1 MHASGRRSWS
11 ATRQAPGADPAM
23 EPRAGL
29 HSSPELSRAKR
40 LTVGELCSLFEAR
53 CAAVAAAAARQLPDR
68 PKRGCRPPNGVLPPV
83 IPRLTVTAEESEEAQ
98 GSPQARPARPEGGG
112 LRTGSSLHLQSR
124 RLSNSSV
131 SSTGSSSLLEDSED
145 DVLSDTECR
154 SQGIV
159 HLEHGEDTSQCKLR
173 ETPVPGRQQCAAVRR
188 LLRLLEKRFYTW
200 APQKPSQSPV
210 SNAQNKN
217 SPGVSQQKK
226 AWHTIKTM
234 VNLPV
239 ISPFKKR
246 YSWVQLAGHTGSFK
260 AADSGK
266 ILKRFS
272 ENEKE
277 CFERLMKDPLRSCVP
292 CFHGVVERDGESYIQ
307 LDDLLTDFEGPSVM
321 DCKMGIRTYL
331 EEELTKAREKPKLR
345 KDMYKKMI
353 EVDPL
358 APTAEENAQHAVT
371 KPRYMQWRET
381 ISSSANLG
389 FRIEGIKVHVL
400 PVLRTPE
407 LDAVLQKADGT
418 CNTNFKTTKT
428 QEQVLQV
435 FVEFI
440 EGNTTILKKYL
451 KRLQEI
457 NVILESSDFFK
468 RHEVVGSSLLFV
480 HDGSGNANVWLI
492 DFGKTTL
499 LPDGQTLDHRI
510 PWQEGNREDGYLLGL
525 DNLIGILE
533 SITER

>member
-1 MHASGRRSWS
+1 MHAPGRRPWG
-11 ATRQAPGADPAM
+11 AARQAPGADPAM

-29 HSSPELSRAKR
+29 HSSPDLSRAKR
-40 LTVGELCSLFEAR
+40 LSVGELRSLFEAR
-53 CAAVAAAAARQLPDR
+53 CAAVAAAAARQLPD
-68 PKRGCRPPNGVLPPV
+68 PAKRGCRPPNGVLPPV

-98 GSPQARPARPEGGG
+98 GSPQAQPPHPESGW
-112 LRTGSSLHLQSR
+112 LRTDSSLHLQSR
-124 RLSNSSV
+124 RLSTSSL

-145 DVLSDTECR
+145 DVLSDTEGR

-159 HLEHGEDTSQCKLR
+159 HLEHGEDT
-173 ETPVPGRQQCAAVRR
+173 
-188 LLRLLEKRFYTW
+188 
-200 APQKPSQSPV
+200 
-210 SNAQNKN
+210 N
-217 SPGVSQQKK
+217 QKK

-307 LDDLLTDFEGPSVM
+307 LDDLLTDFEGPCVM

-389 FRIEGIKVHVL
+389 FRIEGIK
-400 PVLRTPE
+400 
-407 LDAVLQKADGT
+407 
-418 CNTNFKTTKT
+418 
-428 QEQVLQV
+428 
-435 FVEFI
+435 
-440 EGNTTILKKYL
+440 KKYL
-451 KRLQEI
+451 RRLQEI
-457 NVILESSDFFK
+457 HITLESSDFFK

>member
-1 MHASGRRSWS
+1 
-11 ATRQAPGADPAM
+11 M

-98 GSPQARPARPEGGG
+98 GGPQARSPRPEGGG

-159 HLEHGEDTSQCKLR
+159 HLEHGEDTSQS
-173 ETPVPGRQQCAAVRR
+173 GDSAVASES
-188 LLRLLEKRFYTW
+188 L
-200 APQKPSQSPV
+200 
-210 SNAQNKN
+210 
-217 SPGVSQQKK
+217 GVKVMKK

-331 EEELTKAREKPKLR
+331 EEELAKAREKPKLR

-389 FRIEGIKVHVL
+389 FRIEGIK
-400 PVLRTPE
+400 
-407 LDAVLQKADGT
+407 KADGT

>member
-1 MHASGRRSWS
+1 MA
-11 ATRQAPGADPAM
+11 
-23 EPRAGL
+23 L
-29 HSSPELSRAKR
+29 LSRAKR

-83 IPRLTVTAEESEEAQ
+83 IPRLTVTTEESEEAQ

-159 HLEHGEDTSQCKLR
+159 HLEHGEDTSQ
-173 ETPVPGRQQCAAVRR
+173 
-188 LLRLLEKRFYTW
+188 
-200 APQKPSQSPV
+200 
-210 SNAQNKN
+210 
-217 SPGVSQQKK
+217 KK

-246 YSWVQLAGHTGSFK
+246 YSWVQLAGHTGK
-260 AADSGK
+260 KEAGNITQICD
-266 ILKRFS
+266 LKRISVVDLS
-272 ENEKE
+272 EKNQFAVAEGSRCGCRTGE
-277 CFERLMKDPLRSCVP
+277 HLETLDRWRLITANCGLCRCHLSWIPFRPGAVKALSPSRLYLQGISRLAGFQRRGSTCRQTQAHSQHVCV
-292 CFHGVVERDGESYIQ
+292 R
-307 LDDLLTDFEGPSVM
+307 PSVM
-321 DCKMGIRTYL
+321 DCKMGISDHSYLSSENAVLFYGTVAVKRNVEEVHKDMLGCDVCRTYL
-331 EEELTKAREKPKLR
+331 EEELAKAREKPKLR

-389 FRIEGIKVHVL
+389 FRIEGIK
-400 PVLRTPE
+400 
-407 LDAVLQKADGT
+407 KADGT

>member
-1 MHASGRRSWS
+1 MHAPSRRHWS
-11 ATRQAPGADPAM
+11 AARPAPGAEPAM
-23 EPRAGL
+23 KPRAGL
-29 HSSPELSRAKR
+29 HSSPDLSRATR
-40 LTVGELCSLFEAR
+40 LSVGELRSLFEAR
-53 CAAVAAAAARQLPDR
+53 CAAVAAAAARQLPD
-68 PKRGCRPPNGVLPPV
+68 PAKRGCRPPNGVLPPV

-98 GSPQARPARPEGGG
+98 GSPKALPPHPEGGC
-112 LRTGSSLHLQSR
+112 LRTDSSLHLQSR
-124 RLSNSSV
+124 RLSTSSL

-145 DVLSDTECR
+145 DLLSDTEGR

-159 HLEHGEDTSQCKLR
+159 HLEHGED
-173 ETPVPGRQQCAAVRR
+173 A
-188 LLRLLEKRFYTW
+188 
-200 APQKPSQSPV
+200 
-210 SNAQNKN
+210 N
-217 SPGVSQQKK
+217 QKK

-307 LDDLLTDFEGPSVM
+307 LDDLLTDFEGPCVM
-321 DCKMGIRTYL
+321 DCKMGIRRETTVRLQQAHLLLISLTYL

-389 FRIEGIKVHVL
+389 FRIEGIK
-400 PVLRTPE
+400 
-407 LDAVLQKADGT
+407 KADGT

-440 EGNTTILKKYL
+440 EGNTTIL
-451 KRLQEI
+451 
-457 NVILESSDFFK
+457 
-468 RHEVVGSSLLFV
+468 VVGSSLLFV
-480 HDGSGNANVWLI
+480 HDDSGNANVWLI

>member
-1 MHASGRRSWS
+1 
-11 ATRQAPGADPAM
+11 AM

-83 IPRLTVTAEESEEAQ
+83 IPRLTVTAEESGEAQ
-98 GSPQARPARPEGGG
+98 GSPPARPARPEGGG

-159 HLEHGEDTSQCKLR
+159 QLEHGEDTS
-173 ETPVPGRQQCAAVRR
+173 
-188 LLRLLEKRFYTW
+188 
-200 APQKPSQSPV
+200 
-210 SNAQNKN
+210 
-217 SPGVSQQKK
+217 QKK

-321 DCKMGIRTYL
+321 DCKMGIR
-331 EEELTKAREKPKLR
+331 
-345 KDMYKKMI
+345 
-353 EVDPL
+353 
-358 APTAEENAQHAVT
+358 
-371 KPRYMQWRET
+371 
-381 ISSSANLG
+381 
-389 FRIEGIKVHVL
+389 
-400 PVLRTPE
+400 
-407 LDAVLQKADGT
+407 
-418 CNTNFKTTKT
+418 
-428 QEQVLQV
+428 
-435 FVEFI
+435 
-440 EGNTTILKKYL
+440 
-451 KRLQEI
+451 
-457 NVILESSDFFK
+457 
-468 RHEVVGSSLLFV
+468 
-480 HDGSGNANVWLI
+480 
-492 DFGKTTL
+492 
-499 LPDGQTLDHRI
+499 
-510 PWQEGNREDGYLLGL
+510 
-525 DNLIGILE
+525 
-533 SITER
+533 

>member
-1 MHASGRRSWS
+1 MHPSGRRSWS
-11 ATRQAPGADPAM
+11 VARQAAGADPAM

-40 LTVGELCSLFEAR
+40 LSVGELRSLFEAR
-53 CAAVAAAAARQLPDR
+53 CAAVAAAAARQLPD
-68 PKRGCRPPNGVLPPV
+68 PAKRGCRRPNGVLPPV
-83 IPRLTVTAEESEEAQ
+83 IPRLTVTAEESEETQ
-98 GSPQARPARPEGGG
+98 GSPQARPPQPEGGW

-124 RLSNSSV
+124 RLSNSSL

-159 HLEHGEDTSQCKLR
+159 HLEHSEDT
-173 ETPVPGRQQCAAVRR
+173 
-188 LLRLLEKRFYTW
+188 
-200 APQKPSQSPV
+200 SQSPV
-210 SNAQNKN
+210 SDVQNKIFP
-217 SPGVSQQKK
+217 STYQQKK

-389 FRIEGIKVHVL
+389 FRIEGIK
-400 PVLRTPE
+400 
-407 LDAVLQKADGT
+407 KADGT

>member
-159 HLEHGEDTSQCKLR
+159 HLEHGEDTS
-173 ETPVPGRQQCAAVRR
+173 
-188 LLRLLEKRFYTW
+188 
-200 APQKPSQSPV
+200 
-210 SNAQNKN
+210 
-217 SPGVSQQKK
+217 QKK

>member
-1 MHASGRRSWS
+1 
-11 ATRQAPGADPAM
+11 
-23 EPRAGL
+23 
-29 HSSPELSRAKR
+29 
-40 LTVGELCSLFEAR
+40 
-53 CAAVAAAAARQLPDR
+53 
-68 PKRGCRPPNGVLPPV
+68 
-83 IPRLTVTAEESEEAQ
+83 
-98 GSPQARPARPEGGG
+98 
-112 LRTGSSLHLQSR
+112 
-124 RLSNSSV
+124 
-131 SSTGSSSLLEDSED
+131 
-145 DVLSDTECR
+145 
-154 SQGIV
+154 
-159 HLEHGEDTSQCKLR
+159 
-173 ETPVPGRQQCAAVRR
+173 
-188 LLRLLEKRFYTW
+188 
-200 APQKPSQSPV
+200 
-210 SNAQNKN
+210 
-217 SPGVSQQKK
+217 QKK

-307 LDDLLTDFEGPSVM
+307 LDDLLTDFEGPCVM

-389 FRIEGIKVHVL
+389 FRIEGIK
-400 PVLRTPE
+400 
-407 LDAVLQKADGT
+407 KADGT

-457 NVILESSDFFK
+457 RIILESSDFFK

>member
-1 MHASGRRSWS
+1 QNRS
-11 ATRQAPGADPAM
+11 T
-23 EPRAGL
+23 
-29 HSSPELSRAKR
+29 
-40 LTVGELCSLFEAR
+40 
-53 CAAVAAAAARQLPDR
+53 
-68 PKRGCRPPNGVLPPV
+68 
-83 IPRLTVTAEESEEAQ
+83 
-98 GSPQARPARPEGGG
+98 
-112 LRTGSSLHLQSR
+112 
-124 RLSNSSV
+124 
-131 SSTGSSSLLEDSED
+131 
-145 DVLSDTECR
+145 SDIE
-154 SQGIV
+154 
-159 HLEHGEDTSQCKLR
+159 SQC
-173 ETPVPGRQQCAAVRR
+173 
-188 LLRLLEKRFYTW
+188 LECTATW
-200 APQKPSQSPV
+200 YIC
-210 SNAQNKN
+210 
-217 SPGVSQQKK
+217 GVSEFQSLCNLIFPFSVFQKK

-307 LDDLLTDFEGPSVM
+307 LDDLLTDFEGPCVM

-389 FRIEGIKVHVL
+389 FRIEGIK
-400 PVLRTPE
+400 
-407 LDAVLQKADGT
+407 KADGT

-457 NVILESSDFFK
+457 HVILESSDFFK

-480 HDGSGNANVWLI
+480 HDDSGNANVWLI

>member
-1 MHASGRRSWS
+1 MSAASSK
-11 ATRQAPGADPAM
+11 
-23 EPRAGL
+23 L
-29 HSSPELSRAKR
+29 KAKK
-40 LTVGELCSLFEAR
+40 LF
-53 CAAVAAAAARQLPDR
+53 
-68 PKRGCRPPNGVLPPV
+68 RGFIGNFPNGISMYRFVALEIAEVLLEPFNRSMQVFLIEEDSP
-83 IPRLTVTAEESEEAQ
+83 AESEKAVNHEVILKFSGK
-98 GSPQARPARPEGGG
+98 GSVA
-112 LRTGSSLHLQSR
+112 
-124 RLSNSSV
+124 
-131 SSTGSSSLLEDSED
+131 DSGKQ
-145 DVLSDTECR
+145 LMFTS
-154 SQGIV
+154 
-159 HLEHGEDTSQCKLR
+159 HGNL
-173 ETPVPGRQQCAAVRR
+173 
-188 LLRLLEKRFYTW
+188 
-200 APQKPSQSPV
+200 
-210 SNAQNKN
+210 N
-217 SPGVSQQKK
+217 KK

-389 FRIEGIKVHVL
+389 FRIEGIK
-400 PVLRTPE
+400 
-407 LDAVLQKADGT
+407 KADGT

-457 NVILESSDFFK
+457 HIILESSDFFK

-525 DNLIGILE
+525 DNLIGILG

>member
-1 MHASGRRSWS
+1 MHPSGRRSWG
-11 ATRQAPGADPAM
+11 AARQAPGADPAM

-40 LTVGELCSLFEAR
+40 LSVGELRSLFEAR
-53 CAAVAAAAARQLPDR
+53 CAAVAAAAARQLPD
-68 PKRGCRPPNGVLPPV
+68 PAKRGCRRPNGVLPPV
-83 IPRLTVTAEESEEAQ
+83 IPRLTVTAEESEETQ
-98 GSPQARPARPEGGG
+98 GSPQARPPQPEGGW

-124 RLSNSSV
+124 RLSNSSL

-159 HLEHGEDTSQCKLR
+159 HLEHGEDTS
-173 ETPVPGRQQCAAVRR
+173 
-188 LLRLLEKRFYTW
+188 
-200 APQKPSQSPV
+200 
-210 SNAQNKN
+210 
-217 SPGVSQQKK
+217 QKK

-358 APTAEENAQHAVT
+358 APTPEENAQHAVT

-389 FRIEGIKVHVL
+389 FRIEGIK
-400 PVLRTPE
+400 
-407 LDAVLQKADGT
+407 KADGT

>member
-1 MHASGRRSWS
+1 MHAPGRRPWG
-11 ATRQAPGADPAM
+11 AARQAPGADPAM

-29 HSSPELSRAKR
+29 HSSPDLSRAKR
-40 LTVGELCSLFEAR
+40 LSVGELRSLFEAR
-53 CAAVAAAAARQLPDR
+53 CAAVAAAAARQLPD
-68 PKRGCRPPNGVLPPV
+68 PAKRGCRPPNGVLPPV

-98 GSPQARPARPEGGG
+98 GSPQAQPPHPESGW
-112 LRTGSSLHLQSR
+112 LRTDSSLHLQSR
-124 RLSNSSV
+124 RLSTSSL

-145 DVLSDTECR
+145 DVLSDTEGR

-159 HLEHGEDTSQCKLR
+159 HLEHGEDT
-173 ETPVPGRQQCAAVRR
+173 
-188 LLRLLEKRFYTW
+188 
-200 APQKPSQSPV
+200 
-210 SNAQNKN
+210 N
-217 SPGVSQQKK
+217 QKK

-307 LDDLLTDFEGPSVM
+307 LDDLLTDFEGPCVM

-389 FRIEGIKVHVL
+389 FRIEGIK
-400 PVLRTPE
+400 
-407 LDAVLQKADGT
+407 
-418 CNTNFKTTKT
+418 
-428 QEQVLQV
+428 
-435 FVEFI
+435 
-440 EGNTTILKKYL
+440 KKYL
-451 KRLQEI
+451 RRLQEI
-457 NVILESSDFFK
+457 HIILESSDFFK